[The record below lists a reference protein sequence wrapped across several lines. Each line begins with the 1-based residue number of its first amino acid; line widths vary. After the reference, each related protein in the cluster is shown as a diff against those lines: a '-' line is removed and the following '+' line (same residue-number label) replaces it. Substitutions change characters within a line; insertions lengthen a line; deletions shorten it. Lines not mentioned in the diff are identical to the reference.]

1 MRVIFSIVFLCLGLL
16 SSAHCSAAAETS
28 STAER
33 YFDAAAGEAYHAK
46 MAAEM
51 SGLVRLNVKGS
62 NVRIRSGAG
71 TAFEI
76 DRVAQRG
83 DVFFAKKAP
92 VKGEDGLSWYEVVA
106 ALHSQED
113 TSVEKVES
121 KFICANFVTADP
133 LTRETKNYIGDEGFI
148 KRQLYRVFPAG
159 PVKFILDRDTPFRPS
174 TDCPL
179 VTDMGRNILPAGV
192 KLCYG
197 SYAVS
202 ESGYLE
208 FSAELAL
215 PEGDRMNIGW
225 ILLEDYSC
233 LNFGRHETDM
243 RLILDNVVNS
253 YRQFHKGEVKNI

>member
-106 ALHSQED
+106 ASIYSYDL
-113 TSVEKVES
+113 V
-121 KFICANFVTADP
+121 F
-133 LTRETKNYIGDEGFI
+133 
-148 KRQLYRVFPAG
+148 LY
-159 PVKFILDRDTPFRPS
+159 K
-174 TDCPL
+174 
-179 VTDMGRNILPAGV
+179 
-192 KLCYG
+192 
-197 SYAVS
+197 
-202 ESGYLE
+202 
-208 FSAELAL
+208 
-215 PEGDRMNIGW
+215 
-225 ILLEDYSC
+225 
-233 LNFGRHETDM
+233 
-243 RLILDNVVNS
+243 
-253 YRQFHKGEVKNI
+253 